1 LFRSLITEQSD
12 LIHSVFFFSCLIKD
26 YYPQKQLT

>member
-12 LIHSVFFFSCLIKD
+12 LIHSVFFSLVLLKIIIHKNS
-26 YYPQKQLT
+26 